1 MTMRCRGLAT
11 FCLVTIALAM
21 WPPDGLAQ
29 LVPPGEGLT
38 VDELVVYAIA
48 NNPDLAAARADVEAA
63 MGRLRQAGLR
73 PNPTLELTGQQNVAG
88 PDNNVTVGVT
98 LPLDLNGR
106 KEGRVAVAEHEL
118 ELKRAQVGERERRLR
133 ADVRRKAGD
142 RLAAARNLEFTEA
155 LLAVNRNAL
164 GLVGKRVREG
174 AAPALEESLILV
186 EVNRLDAAR
195 QMLESRVAI
204 AELEVKA
211 LAGLGPDVP
220 LQVRAEFDMPVTV
233 ARDRALER
241 ALGARPDLRTADAEV
256 AMARARIGRERA
268 EGRWDASISVGYQRQ
283 ETGFNLNGLTDR
295 GGTRPIQDTFNMVG
309 GGVSI
314 TLPVRNRN
322 QSNIQAARSETQA
335 AEHRREIQVLIVR
348 QEVAAAFTQHAAAR
362 RALEI
367 YARGVRDVARQN
379 LDVVRGSYGLGR
391 IALLEVI
398 AEQRRFIEVET
409 GYTEALKQAYDA
421 AVEIERVIGVAVR

>member
-1 MTMRCRGLAT
+1 MVLLA
-11 FCLVTIALAM
+11 A
-21 WPPDGLAQ
+21 WSQDGLAQ
-29 LVPPGEGLT
+29 PAPPREGFT
-38 VDELVVYAIA
+38 VDELVDYAIA
-48 NNPDLAAARADVEAA
+48 NNPELAASRADVEAA

-73 PNPTLELTGQQNVAG
+73 PNPTLEMTGQQNVAG

-106 KEGRVAVAEHEL
+106 KEGRVAVAEREL
-118 ELKRAQVGERERRLR
+118 EIKRAQVAERERRLR
-133 ADVRRKAGD
+133 ADLRRKAGD

-155 LLAVNRNAL
+155 LLTVNRDAL

-174 AAPALEESLILV
+174 AAPALEESLALV
-186 EVNRLDAAR
+186 EANRLDAAR

-204 AELEVKA
+204 AELELKA

-220 LQVRAEFDMPVTV
+220 LQLRAGFDLPVTV
-233 ARDRALER
+233 SRDRALGL
-241 ALGARPDLRTADAEV
+241 ALGARPDLRTVDAEV
-256 AMARARIGRERA
+256 ARARARIGREEA

-283 ETGFNLNGLTDR
+283 EMGFNLNGLTDR

-322 QSNIQAARSETQA
+322 QGNVQAARSEMQA

-348 QEVAAAFTQHAAAR
+348 QEVAAAFTQHAAAM

-367 YARGVRDVARQN
+367 YARGVRDVARRN

-391 IALLEVI
+391 TSLLEVI
-398 AEQRRFIEVET
+398 AEQRRYIEVET
-409 GYTEALKQAYDA
+409 GYTDALKQAYDA
-421 AVEIERVIGVAVR
+421 AVEIERVIGTAVR